1 MAARE
6 RSSGVLVSNGAYP
19 ELLEGLAARAAELLC
34 AEGIGQEQ
42 ARTIGF
48 KLAESV
54 RQHWGGQ
61 LVYVPVGTGYEISE
75 RDREIWEKF
84 TGDNHEQLARD
95 YEVTVVHVY
104 RIVKKMAQAARA
116 RDQRDLFTGGAVV
129 SSAPP
134 GSAQR

>member
-1 MAARE
+1 M
-6 RSSGVLVSNGAYP
+6 SNGAYP
-19 ELLEGLAARAAELLC
+19 ELLEGLAARAAELLL
-34 AEGIGQEQ
+34 AEGMPEDR
-42 ARTIGF
+42 ARAVAF
-48 KLAESV
+48 SLAESV

-61 LVYVPVGTGYEISE
+61 LIYVPVGTGYEISE

-116 RDQRDLFTGGAVV
+116 RDQRDLFNSATVV
-129 SSAPP
+129 SSAAP
-134 GSAQR
+134 GSQSR